1 MRAVRLIGKAL
12 AGLLALCVVAIGGLY
27 AQTQWKITQKAVAPT
42 RARLVVAHDSATLVR
57 GARLIVADGCTDC
70 HTQDL
75 GGQVM
80 ADDPA
85 FGRLAPSNLTS
96 GAGGIGARYDDVA
109 LDAAIRDGVGWDGR
123 KLIFM
128 PSHEYAGL
136 ADNDVAAIIA
146 HLKTVAPVNRAVPPM
161 RLGPIARGLMATG
174 RMVLLPNDNIE
185 HGRTTLAMAPT
196 GGTVEQGRYLTKGCT
211 GCHGSDYGGGPIPG
225 GPPGAKPS
233 ANITPSGRIG
243 KWSEVEFVKAL
254 RDGVRP
260 DGSAIDPSMPWKA
273 IGTKTD
279 EELQGMYRYLKTLP
293 PATVRTQ

>member
-12 AGLLALCVVAIGGLY
+12 AGLLAICVVAIGGLY

-96 GAGGIGARYDDVA
+96 GAGGIGARYDDAA

-136 ADNDVAAIIA
+136 ADNDVAAIIV
-146 HLKTVAPVNRAVPPM
+146 HLKTVAPVNRTVPPM
-161 RLGPIARGLMATG
+161 RLGPIARGLMAAG
-174 RMVLLPNDNIE
+174 KIVLLPNDRID
-185 HGRTTLAMAPT
+185 HGRVTLAMAPT
-196 GGTVEQGRYLTKGCT
+196 GGTVEQGRYLAKGCT
-211 GCHGSDYGGGPIPG
+211 GCHGDDYGGGPIPG

-233 ANITPSGRIG
+233 TNISPSGRVG
-243 KWSEVEFVKAL
+243 KWSEAEFVKAL
-254 RDGVRP
+254 REGVRP